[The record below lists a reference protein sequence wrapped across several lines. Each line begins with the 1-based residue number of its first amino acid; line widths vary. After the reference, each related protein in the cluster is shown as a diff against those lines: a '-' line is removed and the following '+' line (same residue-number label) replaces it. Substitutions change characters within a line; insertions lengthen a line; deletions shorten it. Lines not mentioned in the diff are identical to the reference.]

1 MAKKEEESRLAQI
14 LRQELKAGKGLADAL
29 TNSYRE
35 RQKERNDFRR
45 FFPKGGVP
53 GLALQ
58 SMFGKPYQYRD
69 RKAAQQQDTQ
79 TKTQTTNLSYTK
91 KLVSNTSDMA
101 RDMRI
106 MKINMIRFVSAMG
119 KMGLKDSRGKAL
131 KAYNESD
138 KTTKIQPKGKSS
150 SAAGRSGGGGSGG
163 PLGQVVGGLFGAAS
177 FATDVAGGI
186 VRNLVGVLGTGFKIG
201 AGILGGVASVLG
213 SVVGGVLSVGGGIAG
228 GLFRGLASAVSG
240 MGLMGVIA
248 LAGAGFL
255 AYRLSQSIT
264 GELSLDKMSEFFTK
278 KLREFFNMKE
288 GETFRDVLMQ
298 GLGFIDQKTGM
309 DTKGAFES
317 VETKFIYWLEYSKSM
332 FSQVAD
338 TVQKF
343 SKLALIE
350 LQMGFLTYGTG
361 LIKLLAQIYGTA
373 IGAKA
378 GMSAAGLASIL
389 MGTALGPVGSGAAL
403 ALRALIAG
411 GTFAGL
417 TAAGFKVGNA
427 GADLVNDALAGTGL
441 NPEQKAVLEKI
452 QKNDT
457 FLENLDKLNHA
468 QEQINGLKK
477 YKNQEGAIA
486 SWQKHI
492 DEIRKKP
499 GFNNLYNEFQKAF
512 GKTPGNVHEDVIE
525 AAKKNLELQRAQTI
539 AGIPTYD
546 AMKTEAD
553 QTAKRKVEE
562 YEDEVIRP
570 SRERTQT
577 SQQTSARAPTKLPK
591 GKSTS
596 VEAVMDFLISKG
608 FTKEQAAGIAS
619 NLWAESRLNT
629 SAENPKSKAFG
640 LAQWLGPRKKALFEW
655 ANKNGKDPYD
665 PQTQLDFMMHEF
677 KTSENQAYKL
687 LQATTTSDEAARVML
702 DAYERPSKRERN
714 SAINGLLE
722 RQANASDFS
731 GLYGTTGTPVASNN
745 PVLASNVNTQ
755 ADKLSEQPEKEF
767 TEIFME
773 QFDKAFGTNFSIE
786 NQKMTEAQKQ
796 TAYLASID
804 KKLTNQGSSDLRS
817 DDPNAKY
824 VPYFSRSS

>member
-35 RQKERNDFRR
+35 RQKERSDFRKY
-45 FFPKGGVP
+45 FPKGGVA

-69 RKAAQQQDTQ
+69 RKSAQQQNTQ
-79 TKTQTTNLSYTK
+79 TKTQTNNLSFTK
-91 KLVSNTSDMA
+91 KIASNTDSMA
-101 RDMRI
+101 KDMRI
-106 MKINMIRFVSAMG
+106 MKINMIRFVSGMG
-119 KMGLKDSRGKAL
+119 I
-131 KAYNESD
+131 KAYNEKNRSSRVSP
-138 KTTKIQPKGKSS
+138 KTNTNVKS
-150 SAAGRSGGGGSGG
+150 GTSGGGSNSGSGI
-163 PLGQVVGGLFGAAS
+163 LGQAVGGLFGAAS
-177 FATDVAGGI
+177 FVGDVAGGI
-186 VRNLVGVLGTGFKIG
+186 VRGIVSVLGTGFKIG
-201 AGILGGVASVLG
+201 AGILGGVASILG
-213 SVVGGVLSVGGGIAG
+213 SVVGGVLSVGGGMIG
-228 GLFRGLASAVSG
+228 GIFRGLASAVSG

-255 AYRLSQSIT
+255 AYKLSQSIT
-264 GELSLDKMSEFFTK
+264 GELNLDKMSEFFTK
-278 KLREFFNMKE
+278 KLKEFFNMKE
-288 GETFRDVLMQ
+288 GESFRDVLMQ

-309 DTKGAFES
+309 NTKGAFES

-378 GMSAAGLASIL
+378 GMSGAGLASIL

-417 TAAGFKVGNA
+417 TAAGFKVGTA

-457 FLENLDKLNHA
+457 FLDNLNALNHA

-477 YKNQEGAIA
+477 YKNQEAVIK
-486 SWQKHI
+486 SWQERI
-492 DEIRKKP
+492 NEIRKKP
-499 GFNNLYNEFQKAF
+499 GFNDLYNEFQKAF

-525 AAKKNLELQRAQTI
+525 AAKKNLELQRAQVV

-546 AMKTEAD
+546 AMKAEAD
-553 QTAKRKVEE
+553 QSAKTKVEE
-562 YEDEVIRP
+562 YEDTVIKP

-577 SQQTSARAPTKLPK
+577 SQQTSTKAPTKLPK

-596 VEAVMDFLISKG
+596 VESVMDFLISNG

-629 SAENPKSKAFG
+629 SAEGPMTKQGKAFG
-640 LAQWLGPRKKALFEW
+640 LAQWLGPRRKALFDW

-677 KTSENQAYKL
+677 KTSENKAYKL

-702 DAYERPSKRERN
+702 DAYERSSKTERN
-714 SAINGLLE
+714 SATNGLLE

-731 GLYGTTGTPVASNN
+731 GMYGTTVAPVALNK
-745 PVLASNVNTQ
+745 PVPASTVNSSV
-755 ADKLSEQPEKEF
+755 DKLSQQPEKEF
-767 TEIFME
+767 SEIFME
-773 QFDKAFGTNFSIE
+773 QFDAMFGTNLSI
-786 NQKMTEAQKQ
+786 AKQ
-796 TAYLASID
+796 QMSTKELELKYLATIAKNTEVSNSNISAD
-804 KKLTNQGSSDLRS
+804 N
-817 DDPNAKY
+817 PNA
-824 VPYFSRSS
+824 PFFRP